1 MSNNNFIVGEVVR
14 IEDVKDQSYCSIS
27 EIKTDEIGTYLRLT
41 GRCWSQVRR
50 PDGGFEIYLNGAKDS
65 PKVIKVCKD

>member
-1 MSNNNFIVGEVVR
+1 MSNNNYIIGEVVR

-50 PDGGFEIYLNGAKDS
+50 PDGGLEIYLNGSKDS